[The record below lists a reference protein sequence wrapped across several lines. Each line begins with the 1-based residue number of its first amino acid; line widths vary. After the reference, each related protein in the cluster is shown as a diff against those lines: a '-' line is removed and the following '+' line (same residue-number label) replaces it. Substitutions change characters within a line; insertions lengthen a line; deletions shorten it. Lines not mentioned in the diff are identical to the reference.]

1 MRLDFPARDYG
12 GAMTY
17 RLPPLGGLRAFE
29 AAARHM
35 SFKLAADELGVTAGA
50 VSQHV
55 KALED
60 KLGLILFKRN
70 ARSIELTPAGRNY
83 LPPISTAF
91 EIIAEATESSAPALR
106 GWKLRVGIAPALQ
119 KIDCPALRE
128 LASRKSGKPILGLG
142 SEDDPSLVAEGELH
156 ALLRT
161 SDRACAGLNIERIK
175 VRNGESHVPVVLVTR
190 PGIAGCRQHRTL
202 VRMLHA

>member
-1 MRLDFPARDYG
+1 
-12 GAMTY
+12 MTY

-35 SFKLAADELGVTAGA
+35 SFKRAADELGVTAGA

-55 KALED
+55 KALEEALGI
-60 KLGLILFKRN
+60 KLFQRR

-83 LPPISTAF
+83 LPPIGTAF

-106 GWKLRVGIAPALQ
+106 GWKLRVGIAPVLQ
-119 KIDCPALRE
+119 KMQCPALRE
-128 LASRKSGKPILGLG
+128 LASRRSGKPIIGLG
-142 SEDDPSLVAEGELH
+142 VPDDPAQVAEGQLH

-161 SDRACAGLNIERIK
+161 SDRACAGLNIERIRL
-175 VRNGESHVPVVLVTR
+175 RNGDAQVPVVLVTR
-190 PGIAGCRQHRTL
+190 PGIAGCRQHRSL

>member
-1 MRLDFPARDYG
+1 
-12 GAMTY
+12 MTY
-17 RLPPLGGLRAFE
+17 RLPPLSGLRAFE

-55 KALED
+55 KGLEE
-60 KLGLILFKRN
+60 KLGLALFKRN
-70 ARSIELTPAGRNY
+70 ARSIELTAAGKNY

-91 EIIAEATESSAPALR
+91 EIIAEATETSAPALR
-106 GWKLRVGIAPALQ
+106 GWKLRVGIAPSLQ
-119 KIDCPALRE
+119 KSACPALRE
-128 LASRKSGKPILGLG
+128 LTSRKSGKPILALG
-142 SEDDPSLVAEGELH
+142 VPDDPSQVSEGRLH

-161 SDRACAGLNIERIK
+161 SDRACAGLNIERI
-175 VRNGESHVPVVLVTR
+175 RLREGETQIPVVLVTR

>member
-1 MRLDFPARDYG
+1 
-12 GAMTY
+12 MTY

-55 KALED
+55 KGLEET
-60 KLGLILFKRN
+60 LGLKLFKRN
-70 ARSIELTPAGRNY
+70 ARSIELTAVGRNY

-91 EIIAEATESSAPALR
+91 EIIAEATETSAPALR

-119 KIDCPALRE
+119 KLACPALRE

-142 SEDDPSLVAEGELH
+142 AADDPALVAEGELH

-161 SDRACAGLNIERIK
+161 SDRACAGLNVERIRL
-175 VRNGESHVPVVLVTR
+175 RNGESHVPVVLVTR
-190 PGIAGCRQHRTL
+190 PGIAGCRQHRSL